1 MFVNT
6 KSSIMSSHYW
16 FTGSNKGTLTVRM
29 RTHASLSRGL
39 TIYVVM
45 RIVQNTCSSLWL
57 TSLGI
62 NDLGMIL
69 PKRRGVKNGTLI
81 SGKSSQ
87 TSTRAASRPSPCRSR
102 LVPKPKNFVLIVKS
116 TVWLDVG
123 RSFRTLIKK
132 LISKLTWKPRDESF
146 EAFDRIISTCGLL

>member
-1 MFVNT
+1 MKKYLFRNLYDVVWLLNVYVRIAKSMLVKT
-6 KSSIMSSHYW
+6 KSSIMSSHYTERSLHYW

-39 TIYVVM
+39 TIYVVT
-45 RIVQNTCSSLWL
+45 RIVQNTCRSLWL

-87 TSTRAASRPSPCRSR
+87 TSTRAASRPSPCLSR
-102 LVPKPKNFVLIVKS
+102 LVPKPKKF
-116 TVWLDVG
+116 W
-123 RSFRTLIKK
+123 
-132 LISKLTWKPRDESF
+132 
-146 EAFDRIISTCGLL
+146 